1 MQNMNRWLYRIIA
14 DIGQFVVT
22 VRMRLTRLCLIG
34 IGVIGSISGFSA
46 RTQAGQLP
54 DIIEKIKPAIVGI
67 GTYQRTRTPPAVFRG
82 TGFVIGDG
90 LHVLTNA
97 HVLPVAIDKSKYEV
111 LAVFSRDGKKQTV
124 RQAVEIAKDESHD
137 VALLRI
143 GGSPL
148 PSVRLGDSAKV
159 REGEQYAFTG
169 YPIGMVLGLNPVTHR
184 GIVSAISPIAI
195 PAHTAQRLNSKIIR
209 RLSEPYDVFQLDA
222 TAYPGNSGSPLYD
235 ILSGEVV
242 GIINKVFVQ
251 ETKENLLERPSGI
264 SYAIPIKYAVSLLTE
279 NGVKR

>member
-1 MQNMNRWLYRIIA
+1 MLE
-14 DIGQFVVT
+14 
-22 VRMRLTRLCLIG
+22 VRFKNLLLIG
-34 IGVIGSISGFSA
+34 AGVFGACLDMGA
-46 RTQAGQLP
+46 QASELP
-54 DIIEKIKPAIVGI
+54 DTLEKIKPAIVGI
-67 GTYQRTRTPPAVFRG
+67 GTYQRTRTPPAIFRG

-97 HVLPVAIDKSKYEV
+97 HVIPEAVDKTKFET
-111 LAVFSRDGKKQTV
+111 LAVFTRDGEKQSV
-124 RQAVEIAKDESHD
+124 RQALEIAADESHD
-137 VALLRI
+137 IALLKI

-148 PSVRLGDSAKV
+148 PSMQLGNSGKV

-184 GIVSAISPIAI
+184 GIISAISPIAI
-195 PAHTAQRLNSKIIR
+195 PAHGSQRLNSKMIR
-209 RLSEPYDVFQLDA
+209 RLAEAYDVFQLDA

-235 ILSGEVV
+235 IGSGEVI

-264 SYAIPIKYAVSLLTE
+264 SYAIPIRYAISLLKE
-279 NGVKR
+279 KGINR

>member
-1 MQNMNRWLYRIIA
+1 
-14 DIGQFVVT
+14 
-22 VRMRLTRLCLIG
+22 MRLENFSLIV
-34 IGVIGSISGFSA
+34 IGVFVSCQGFSA
-46 RTQAGQLP
+46 RIAADELP
-54 DIIEKIKPAIVGI
+54 DLIEKIKPAIVGI
-67 GTYQRTRTPPAVFRG
+67 GTYQRTRTPPAMFRG

-97 HVLPVAIDKSKYEV
+97 HVLPEAIDKVKFET
-111 LAVFSRDGKKQTV
+111 LAVFTRDGEKQSV
-124 RQAVEIAKDESHD
+124 RQAVEVATDETHD

-148 PSVRLGDSAKV
+148 PSMRLGNSVKV
-159 REGEQYAFTG
+159 REGELYAFTG

-195 PAHTAQRLNSKIIR
+195 PAHASRRLNSRMIR
-209 RLSEPYDVFQLDA
+209 RLVEPYDVFQLDA

-235 ILSGEVV
+235 VKRGDVV

-264 SYAIPIKYAVSLLTE
+264 SYAIPIRYAAALLKE
-279 NGVKR
+279 NGISP